1 MPDIRDDLSGALSHD
16 DPVRRAQIQ
25 MQKPLPK
32 RFYKQASA
40 APADDGGYAVLLDG
54 RSVRTPAKRAFTVP
68 TEKLAGLLAAEWDAQ
83 TEVIDPSAMPLTRIV
98 NTAIDGVAL
107 DDRAVFDDILRFV
120 GSDLLC
126 YRADSPKELVA
137 RQNEHWNPIID
148 WAARTLGARFI
159 LVEGVI
165 HQEQPAEAVS
175 AFAEGLRGFATPSAS
190 PACTPSPA

>member
-1 MPDIRDDLSGALSHD
+1 MGRPDRSHRSIGDAAHADRQHRD
-16 DPVRRAQIQ
+16 RR
-25 MQKPLPK
+25 
-32 RFYKQASA
+32 S
-40 APADDGGYAVLLDG
+40 
-54 RSVRTPAKRAFTVP
+54 S
-68 TEKLAGLLAAEWDAQ
+68 
-83 TEVIDPSAMPLTRIV
+83 
-98 NTAIDGVAL
+98 L

-175 AFAEGLRGFATPSAS
+175 AFAEGLRGFATPLGLACLHTVTSLTGSALLALALAMGRLS
-190 PACTPSPA
+190 AEQAWAAAHVDEDWQIEQWGTDEEAFRRRENAGGKCWLPRSCSTR

>member
-1 MPDIRDDLSGALSHD
+1 
-16 DPVRRAQIQ
+16 
-25 MQKPLPK
+25 
-32 RFYKQASA
+32 
-40 APADDGGYAVLLDG
+40 
-54 RSVRTPAKRAFTVP
+54 
-68 TEKLAGLLAAEWDAQ
+68 

-175 AFAEGLRGFATPSAS
+175 AFAEGLRGFATPLGLACLHTVTSLTGSALLALALAMGRLS
-190 PACTPSPA
+190 AEQAWAAAHVDEDWQIEQWGTDEEAFRRRENRWREMLAAAVVLDALK